1 MQELLT
7 SKLCPFM
14 LLLCLA
20 GQTLQLNA
28 QEPQPPYQPGA
39 AGTQEPPAQKL
50 PAPAPEGTLPPPYY
64 DYPYGSATTT
74 RRSLTVDEAVALAL
88 ANASAY
94 QQSLLDEQSARE
106 DIRQAR
112 TAFLPQF
119 SMPLGY
125 IGTTPSRVRA
135 PGDPLTFSFT
145 SASAI
150 NETTAFLNATG
161 PIDLSGR
168 LRASLRRSRALLGAA
183 RAGTLV
189 ARRDLVLATVD
200 AYYGLVLARQKRR
213 LGDETLALA
222 EAFANLAERL
232 RQRGEGEEAD
242 VFRARSAAAVR
253 RDELEQ
259 ARLAESAAM
268 SLLRVLTGVDFVTHV
283 GVTRL
288 TQDVPTVA
296 DFMGYTE
303 ELVRTRPE
311 LAQLDAQ
318 KQAALADERVA
329 RSELLP
335 ELTYGLNAGFDAAD
349 VGRLRQYSGG
359 SAVISLN
366 IPIWNF
372 GASKSRATQAR
383 LRARSLELQRDN
395 TLQQLRQEFYT
406 QRAAA
411 LSALA
416 RIKLAE
422 TAANAAQQN
431 LNLIF
436 VRYRQ
441 NNAAIT
447 DVLDAQANYAAT
459 RLAYYQAITDYHTA
473 RVGLEVDPTRKLAA
487 QVASPPVVGADAKPC
502 ALTKS
507 QSPVLGGLRLG
518 MSLNQVT
525 TIFPGLVVGA
535 ASDLGVAQAVLSK
548 AELSN
553 QTANLPLSADVDV
566 LSLEFTDG
574 LLTRIRVNYRPTN
587 KWESKDQFLS
597 LMAAKLNLP
606 GPWTAAYDWQDK
618 DIRVLEDLRDF
629 ALECDGFRL
638 SVGIGLEGVGV
649 DQVPHIT
656 LGDTLATRAIRQ
668 READAQKEKAKP

>member
-1 MQELLT
+1 MKELLI
-7 SKLCPFM
+7 SKLCPLIF
-14 LLLCLA
+14 LLCLSS
-20 GQTLQLNA
+20 QTPQLNA
-28 QEPQPPYQPGA
+28 QEAPPPYQPGT
-39 AGTQEPPAQKL
+39 GTQGPAAPKL
-50 PAPAPEGTLPPPYY
+50 PAQERTLPPPYY
-64 DYPYGSATTT
+64 DYPYGSETTT
-74 RRSLTVDEAVALAL
+74 RRTLTVDEAVALAL

-94 QQSLLDEQSARE
+94 QQSLLEEQSAKE
-106 DIRQAR
+106 DVRQAR
-112 TAFLPQF
+112 GAFLPQF
-119 SMPLGY
+119 SVPLSY
-125 IGTTPSRVRA
+125 IGTTPSQVRA

-168 LRASLRRSRALLGAA
+168 LRASLRRSRALLTSAH
-183 RAGTLV
+183 AGTQV

-200 AYYGLVLARQKRR
+200 AYSGLVLARQKRR
-213 LGDETLALA
+213 LADETLALA
-222 EAFANLAERL
+222 EAFVNLAERL
-232 RQRGEGEEAD
+232 RQRGAGEEAD
-242 VFRARSAAAVR
+242 IYRARSAAAVR

-283 GVTRL
+283 GVTRM
-288 TQDVPTVA
+288 TQDVPTAA

-303 ELVRTRPE
+303 ELVRARPE
-311 LAQLDAQ
+311 LAQLNAQ
-318 KQAALADERVA
+318 QQAALEDARIA

-335 ELTYGLNAGFDAAD
+335 QLSYGLNAGFDAAN

-359 SAVISLN
+359 AAVISLN

-431 LNLIF
+431 LNLLF

-441 NNAAIT
+441 NNAAII
-447 DVLDAQANYAAT
+447 DVIDAQANYATT
-459 RLAYYQAITDYHTA
+459 RLGYYQAITDYRTA
-473 RVGLEVDPTRKLAA
+473 RVRLEVDPARK
-487 QVASPPVVGADAKPC
+487 VATQTTARPVIVAGAKTC
-502 ALTKS
+502 ALTKA
-507 QSPVLGGLRLG
+507 QSPALGGLRLG
-518 MSLNQVT
+518 L
-525 TIFPGLVVGA
+525 TIEQAAAVFPGLAVGGV
-535 ASDLGVAQAVLSK
+535 SDLGVAQAVLRK
-548 AELSN
+548 AELAG
-553 QTANLPLSADVDV
+553 QAANLPLSADVDM

-574 LLTRIRVNYRPTN
+574 LLTRIRVNYLPTN
-587 KWESKDQFLS
+587 KWESKDQFTS

-606 GPWTAAYDWQDK
+606 GPWTALYDWQEK
-618 DIRVLEDLRDF
+618 DVRDMQDLRDF
-629 ALECDGFRL
+629 ALDCDGFRL
-638 SVGIGLEGVGV
+638 SVGIGLEGLGA
-649 DQVPHIT
+649 DQTPHIT
-656 LGDTLATRAIRQ
+656 LEDMTAARTIRQ
-668 READAQKEKAKP
+668 RETDAQKRK